1 MAAPAVMR
9 THANSPQALRWFDT
23 LSLFEFDSGSR

>member
-9 THANSPQALRWFDT
+9 TYANSPQVLLWFDT
-23 LSLFEFDSGSR
+23 LSLFESDSGAR